1 VIVVALNLGPER
13 ASIASD
19 SIGFGRQILLSTFLD
34 RQGEEIHE
42 VLDLRGNE
50 GVMLGVAAQAG

>member
-1 VIVVALNLGPER
+1 
-13 ASIASD
+13 
-19 SIGFGRQILLSTFLD
+19 LSTFLD

-50 GVMLGVAAQAG
+50 GVMLGVPAQAG